1 ETSNLLLLPPSSTTA
16 QSSPTPP
23 TMHGGN
29 QANHSHHQ
37 QERRVPRVHRPSEF
51 LTRPQP
57 THPAFWL
64 VGACCTLLW
73 VAIILAGLAI
83 LIVYLVVRP
92 KGPQLEISSAN
103 LNGAI
108 LDGGGLLNADLSVLA
123 NFSNPNQKVD
133 LRFGQVQLDLYF
145 RSVLIA
151 TQGLGPFRERRREA
165 VLRYVRMVSSSVALP
180 ADAAEAWRAG
190 EIGNRHAMKVVA
202 SFRTRSDIGGWLHY
216 TFRTRRHCNIVVGAP
231 PAGVLLASSCTSKH

>member
-1 ETSNLLLLPPSSTTA
+1 ETSNLLLLPPSSSTTT
-16 QSSPTPP
+16 QSSPP

-37 QERRVPRVHRPSEF
+37 QERRLPRFYRPSEF
-51 LTRPQP
+51 LIRPRP

-64 VGACCTLLW
+64 VAACCTLLW

-92 KGPQLEISSAN
+92 KGPQLEISGAN
-103 LNGAI
+103 LNGAN
-108 LDGGGLLNADLSVLA
+108 LDAGGLLNADLSVLA
-123 NFSNPNQKVD
+123 NFSNPNRKVD

-165 VLRYVRMVSSSVALP
+165 VLRDVRMVSSSVALP
-180 ADAAEAWRAG
+180 TDAAEAWRAG
-190 EIGNRHAMKVVA
+190 ETGNRHPMKLVA
-202 SFRTRSDIGGWLHY
+202 SFRTRSDLSGWLHY
-216 TFRTRRHCNIVVGAP
+216 TFLTRRHCNIVVGAP